1 MKRSPMVILLAGGTA
16 FAGMVAYTE
25 LARTNN
31 NCPPDAYGNRPA
43 SCSSSSSSSRG
54 GSGGGYGSYSSS
66 NSSSHSSSTVHGGFG
81 ATGAAHGGFG
91 S

>member
-54 GSGGGYGSYSSS
+54 GSGGYHGYSSS

-81 ATGAAHGGFG
+81 ATGAAHGGSG

>member
-31 NCPPDAYGNRPA
+31 CPPDAYGNPPA
-43 SCSSSSSSSRG
+43 SCSSSSSSSRS
-54 GSGGGYGSYSSS
+54 GSGSGYSSYSSS
-66 NSSSHSSSTVHGGFG
+66 SSSSHSSSTVHGGFG
-81 ATGAAHGGFG
+81 ATGASHSSFG

>member
-31 NCPPDAYGNRPA
+31 CPPDAHGNRPA
-43 SCSSSSSSSRG
+43 TCSSSSSRG
-54 GSGGGYGSYSSS
+54 GSGGGYGSTSSS

>member
-25 LARTNN
+25 LRNTN
-31 NCPPDAYGNRPA
+31 NCPPDAYGNTPP

-54 GSGGGYGSYSSS
+54 GSGSGYSSYNSS

-81 ATGAAHGGFG
+81 ATGATQSSFG